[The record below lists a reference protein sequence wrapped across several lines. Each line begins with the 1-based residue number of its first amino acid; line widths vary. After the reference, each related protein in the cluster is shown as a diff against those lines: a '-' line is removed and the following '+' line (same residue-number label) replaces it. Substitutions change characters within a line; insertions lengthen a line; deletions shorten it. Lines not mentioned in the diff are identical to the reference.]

1 MYKSTSIFILLL
13 LFLFSFNILESV
25 GCTVIV
31 VGKEASVDGSVI
43 ISQTDCGE
51 NCRIQ
56 VVPGEKHKTGS
67 KAPIY
72 WGIQDVRRPLD
83 DFGEVIGHIP
93 QVEKTYSY
101 FHSAYPHMNEHQLS
115 FAESTMDQREEL
127 YIDREESE
135 QIMTIEQ
142 AMALALQ
149 RCRTARNALTLVTS
163 LMDKYGFL
171 PSCDGESESICI
183 ADPNEV
189 WLLEVCS
196 VGPGWD
202 PDSGEPGAIWAARRI
217 PDDHAFIMPNQSLIR
232 EIDISDTST
241 YRASS
246 NYMQF
251 AIDKG
256 WYDPQEG
263 KSFIWQEIYSPPP
276 HEWATSRL
284 WLFYSTVAPN
294 LKKWPQ
300 REVSDEKFMRG
311 YDAYHEMIEP
321 ISLYPFSA
329 KPEYQLSIQDVIKFQ
344 RSYFSGTIYDKTLDL
359 DWLVPDGKG
368 GAKKSPLTTPF
379 PTKDMREL
387 LDITSRRNVAHA
399 HCYYGMVAQLR
410 DWLPDPIGGIY
421 WVFLDNPYV
430 SPYVPIYAGTQ
441 KIAECYQTYHPDK
454 FDPNSARWAIDFVD
468 NLMYLRWQEA
478 DKDLQ
483 KVQQSFE
490 NDLFTNQ
497 KEIEEEALQIFK
509 DDPQQAKLF
518 LTEYTNNK
526 MDEILKLYT
535 QLRYTLIEK
544 YSNNV
549 LGY

>member
-1 MYKSTSIFILLL
+1 MVK
-13 LFLFSFNILESV
+13 FLFNFLTIFFFFYIVNITAVFS
-25 GCTVIV
+25 CTVIV
-31 VGKEASVDGSVI
+31 VGKEVSVDGSMI
-43 ISQTDCGE
+43 LSQTDCGE

-56 VVPGEKHKTGS
+56 VVQGKNFEPDDQ
-67 KAPIY
+67 APIY
-72 WGIQDVRRPLD
+72 WGIQDIRRPLD
-83 DFGEVIGHIP
+83 DFGEVIGQIP
-93 QVEKTYSY
+93 QVKQTYNY

-127 YIDREESE
+127 YIDGETSK

-149 RCRTARNALTLVTS
+149 RCKTAKSALSLVTS
-163 LMDKYGFL
+163 LIDQYGFL

-183 ADPNEV
+183 GDPNEV

-196 VGPGWD
+196 VGPGWE
-202 PDSGEPGAIWAARRI
+202 PNSGEPGAIWAAQRI
-217 PDDHAFIMPNQSLIR
+217 PNNHVFLMPNQSLIR
-232 EIDISDTST
+232 EIDLSDTNT
-241 YRASS
+241 YKASS

-256 WYDPQEG
+256 WYDPENG
-263 KSFIWQEIYSPPP
+263 KPFIWQEIYSPPP

-284 WLFYSTVAPN
+284 WLFYSTVTPN
-294 LKKWPQ
+294 LKPWPD
-300 REVSDEKFMRG
+300 RSVTDENFMRG

-321 ISLYPFSA
+321 ISIYPFSA
-329 KPEYQLSIQDVIKFQ
+329 EPEYKLSVQDVIKFQ
-344 RSYFSGTIYDKTLDL
+344 RSYFAGTIYDKTLDI

-368 GAKKSPLTTPF
+368 NYKKSPLTTPF

-387 LDITSRRNVAHA
+387 IDITSRRNVAHA
-399 HCYYGMVAQLR
+399 HCYYGMITQLR

-421 WVFLDNPYV
+421 WVFLDNPYI

-441 KIAECYQTYHPDK
+441 KIADCYKTYHPDK

-468 NLMYLRWQEA
+468 NLMYLKWQEA

-490 NDLFTNQ
+490 SDLFQMQN
-497 KEIEEEALQIFK
+497 KIEEEALALFE
-509 DDPQQAKLF
+509 DDPLKAKLF
-518 LTEYTNNK
+518 LTDYTNSRMN
-526 MDEILKLYT
+526 EALKLYT
-535 QLRYTLIEK
+535 DLRYTLIQK
-544 YSNNV
+544 YTNNV

>member
-1 MYKSTSIFILLL
+1 MIKSGFIILAVIFFICNFHLTDT
-13 LFLFSFNILESV
+13 F

-31 VGKEASVDGSVI
+31 VGKEASIDGSVI

-56 VVPGEKHKTGS
+56 VVHGNKFEPGEQT
-67 KAPIY
+67 PIY
-72 WGIQDVRRPLD
+72 WGIQDIERPLNE
-83 DFGEVIGHIP
+83 FGEIIGNIP
-93 QVEKTYSY
+93 QVPQTYTY

-127 YIDREESE
+127 YIKREESK

-149 RCRTARNALTLVTS
+149 RCKTAKNALS
-163 LMDKYGFL
+163 LMTTLLDQYGFL
-171 PSCDGESESICI
+171 PSCDGESESVCI

-202 PDSGEPGAIWAARRI
+202 PGTGEPGALWAAQRI
-217 PDDHAFIMPNQSLIR
+217 PDNHVFLMPNQSLIR
-232 EIDISDTST
+232 EIDISDTVNF
-241 YRASS
+241 RASS

-251 AIDKG
+251 AVDKG
-256 WYDPQEG
+256 WYDPKDG
-263 KSFIWQEIYSPPP
+263 KSFIWQEVYSPPP

-284 WLFYSTVAPN
+284 WLFYSTVTPN
-294 LKKWPQ
+294 LRKWPE
-300 REVSDEKFMRG
+300 RTVTDENFMRG

-321 ISLYPFSA
+321 ISIYPFSA
-329 KPEYQLSIQDVIKFQ
+329 SPEYKLSIQDVIKFQ
-344 RSYFSGTIYDKTLDL
+344 RSYFAGTIYDKTLDI
-359 DWLVPDGKG
+359 DWLVPDGEG
-368 GAKKSPLTTPF
+368 GFKKSPLTTPF
-379 PTKDMREL
+379 PTRDIREL
-387 LDITSRRNVAHA
+387 IDITSRRNVAHA
-399 HCYYGMVAQLR
+399 HCYYGMVTELR
-410 DWLPDPIGGIY
+410 DWLPDPIGGVY

-441 KIAECYQTYHPDK
+441 KIADCYQTYHPDK
-454 FDPNSARWAIDFVD
+454 FDPASARWAIDFVD

-483 KVQQSFE
+483 MVQQSFE
-490 NDLFTNQ
+490 TALFEKQN
-497 KEIEEEALQIFK
+497 EIESEALRLLE
-509 DDPQQAKLF
+509 DNPQKAREY
-518 LTEYTNNK
+518 LTDYTNEK
-526 MDEILKLYT
+526 MNEILKLYT
-535 QLRYTLIEK
+535 DLRYTLIQK
-544 YSNNV
+544 YSNNA

>member
-1 MYKSTSIFILLL
+1 MYKSTSIIVQ
-13 LFLFSFNILESV
+13 FLCFFFFLNTIDSFS
-25 GCTVIV
+25 CTVIV

-56 VVPGEKHKTGS
+56 VVYGKEHEAGV
-67 KAPIY
+67 KAPIH
-72 WGIQDVRRPLD
+72 WGIQDIRRPLD

-93 QVEKTYSY
+93 QVKKTYSY

-127 YIDREESE
+127 YIDRDESK

-149 RCRTARNALTLVTS
+149 RCKTARNALSLVTS
-163 LMDKYGFL
+163 LMDQYGFL
-171 PSCDGESESICI
+171 PSCDGESESVCI

-196 VGPGWD
+196 VGPGWE
-202 PDSGEPGAIWAARRI
+202 PESGESGAIWAARRI

-232 EIDISDTST
+232 EIDITDTNT

-246 NYMQF
+246 NYMQV

-263 KSFIWQEIYSPPP
+263 KPFIWQEVYSPPP

-284 WLFYSTVAPN
+284 WLFYSTIAPN

-329 KPEYQLSIQDVIKFQ
+329 KPEYQLSVQDVIQFQ
-344 RSYFSGTIYDKTLDL
+344 RSYFAGTIYDKTLDI
-359 DWLVPDGKG
+359 DWLIPDGEG
-368 GAKKSPLTTPF
+368 GYKKSPLTTPF
-379 PTKDMREL
+379 PTRDMREL

-441 KIAECYQTYHPDK
+441 EIAECYQTYHPDK

-478 DKDLQ
+478 DKDLR
-483 KVQQSFE
+483 KVQQLFE
-490 NDLFTNQ
+490 NDLFANQ
-497 KEIEEEALQIFK
+497 KEIEGEALQIFK
-509 DDPQQAKLF
+509 DDPQKAKVF
-518 LTEYTNNK
+518 LTEYTNKK

-535 QLRYTLIEK
+535 QLRYTLIQK

>member
-1 MYKSTSIFILLL
+1 MFIARPIFILLL
-13 LFLFSFNILESV
+13 LFLFSFNILDSF

-56 VVPGEKHKTGS
+56 VVHGEKHEAGT

-72 WGIQDVRRPLD
+72 WGIQDVRRPID

-127 YIDREESE
+127 YINRDESK

-149 RCRTARNALTLVTS
+149 RCKTARNALSLVTS
-163 LMDKYGFL
+163 LMDQYGFL
-171 PSCDGESESICI
+171 PSCDGESESVCI
-183 ADPNEV
+183 ADPDEA

-196 VGPGWD
+196 VGPGWE
-202 PDSGEPGAIWAARRI
+202 PESGEPGAIWAARRI
-217 PDDHAFIMPNQSLIR
+217 PNDHVFIMPNQSLIR
-232 EIDISDTST
+232 EIDITDTNN

-256 WYDPQEG
+256 WYNPQEG
-263 KSFIWQEIYSPPP
+263 KPFIWQEVYSPPP

-300 REVSDEKFMRG
+300 REVSDKNFMRG

-321 ISLYPFSA
+321 ISLYPFSV
-329 KPEYQLSIQDVIKFQ
+329 KPEYQLSVQDVINFQ
-344 RSYFSGTIYDKTLDL
+344 RSYFAGTIYDKTLDI
-359 DWLVPDGKG
+359 DWLVPDGEG
-368 GAKKSPLTTPF
+368 GYKKSPLTTPF

-441 KIAECYQTYHPDK
+441 KIAESFQTYHPDK

-483 KVQQSFE
+483 KAQQSFE
-490 NDLFTNQ
+490 NDFFANQ

-509 DDPQQAKLF
+509 DDPQKAILF
-518 LTEYTNNK
+518 LTEYSNKK